1 MTTHP
6 GGQYRFWRADA
17 DDGDLWIVKM
27 ANNVDNDQAGSDDN
41 PNHDSY
47 KAANQACNN
56 LCDMSEI
63 DKLYILFVYRCT
75 HVYNRQEIDS

>member
-27 ANNVDNDQAGSDDN
+27 ANNVDNDQAGFDDN

-47 KAANQACNN
+47 KAGQPG
-56 LCDMSEI
+56 
-63 DKLYILFVYRCT
+63 V
-75 HVYNRQEIDS
+75 